1 MPQSLACLHTHIIF
15 STKERAE
22 LLPVNLQG
30 ELHAYI
36 ATVIQNMGC
45 YPEIINSMSDHI
57 HILTG
62 LGRTSAVSDV
72 VKDIKTSSSR
82 WIKARDSRS
91 HAFAWQSGYAAFAV
105 SASNVQEVRGYIA
118 NQAEHHKKRSFQEEY
133 RAFLNRH
140 GVAFDEKY
148 VWD

>member
-57 HILTG
+57 HI
-62 LGRTSAVSDV
+62 
-72 VKDIKTSSSR
+72 
-82 WIKARDSRS
+82 
-91 HAFAWQSGYAAFAV
+91 
-105 SASNVQEVRGYIA
+105 
-118 NQAEHHKKRSFQEEY
+118 
-133 RAFLNRH
+133 
-140 GVAFDEKY
+140 
-148 VWD
+148 